1 MALAARA
8 TAVWGY
14 AMGVWWFPILGVL
27 VGVAASF
34 TGLGG
39 GFVVVPLLVALGFTP
54 QRAVGT
60 SFAAILLIGLSSLTG
75 HAKLAEVDWRAGL
88 LLGAGGILGAQ
99 VGPRLLQHVPGPVFQ
114 KIFACILVTLAVWM
128 FFKK

>member
-1 MALAARA
+1 MS
-8 TAVWGY
+8 VWL
-14 AMGVWWFPILGVL
+14 FPILGIL

-39 GFVVVPLLVALGFTP
+39 GFVVVPLLIALGYTP

-60 SFAAILLIGLSSLTG
+60 SFAAILLVGLSSLAG
-75 HAKLAEVDWRAGL
+75 HQRLAEVDWKVGL
-88 LLGAGGILGAQ
+88 LLGLGGIVGAQ
-99 VGPRLLQHVPGPVFQ
+99 LGPRLLEDVPGSVFQ
-114 KIFACILVTLAVWM
+114 KLFAVILAGLAVWM

>member
-1 MALAARA
+1 MSVSWL
-8 TAVWGY
+8 
-14 AMGVWWFPILGVL
+14 PLLGIV

-60 SFAAILLIGLSSLTG
+60 SFAAILLVGVSSLAG
-75 HAKLAEVDWRAGL
+75 HAKLAEVDWKAGL
-88 LLGAGGILGAQ
+88 LLGAGGVIGAQ
-99 VGPRLLQHVPGPVFQ
+99 VGPRLLQNVPGPTFQ
-114 KIFACILVTLAVWM
+114 KLFAGVLFGLAVW
-128 FFKK
+128 

>member
-1 MALAARA
+1 MSAFWL
-8 TAVWGY
+8 
-14 AMGVWWFPILGVL
+14 PLLGIV

-39 GFVVVPLLVALGFTP
+39 GFIVVPLLVALGYTP

-60 SFAAILLIGLSSLTG
+60 SFAAILLVGLSSLAG
-75 HAKLAEVDWRAGL
+75 HAKLAEVDWKAGL

-99 VGPRLLQHVPGPVFQ
+99 IGPRLLQNVSSAAFQ
-114 KIFACILVTLAVWM
+114 KGFAGILLALAVWM

>member
-1 MALAARA
+1 MS
-8 TAVWGY
+8 
-14 AMGVWWFPILGVL
+14 VWWFPLLGVL

-39 GFVVVPLLVALGFTP
+39 GFVVVPLLVALGFSA

-60 SFAAILLIGLSSLTG
+60 SFAAILLIGLSSLAG
-75 HAKLAEVDWRAGL
+75 HAKLAEVDWKAGL
-88 LLGAGGILGAQ
+88 LLGVGGVVGAQ
-99 VGPRLLQHVPGPVFQ
+99 IGPRLLQNVPGEVFQ
-114 KIFACILVTLAVWM
+114 KVFACVLLVLAVWM

>member
-1 MALAARA
+1 MS
-8 TAVWGY
+8 VWL
-14 AMGVWWFPILGVL
+14 FPILGIL

-39 GFVVVPLLVALGFTP
+39 GFVVVPLLIALGYTP

-60 SFAAILLIGLSSLTG
+60 SFAAILLVGLSSLAG
-75 HAKLAEVDWRAGL
+75 HAKLAEVDWKAGL
-88 LLGAGGILGAQ
+88 LLGAGGVVGAQ
-99 VGPRLLQHVPGPVFQ
+99 LGPRLLQHVPGSVFQ
-114 KIFACILVTLAVWM
+114 KVFACVLAALAVWM

>member
-1 MALAARA
+1 MS
-8 TAVWGY
+8 
-14 AMGVWWFPILGVL
+14 VWWLPLLGVV

-39 GFVVVPLLVALGFTP
+39 GFVVVPLLVALGYTP

-60 SFAAILLIGLSSLTG
+60 SFAAILLIGLSSLAG
-75 HAKLAEVDWRAGL
+75 HAKLAEVDWKAGL
-88 LLGAGGILGAQ
+88 LLGVGGVLGAQ
-99 VGPRLLQHVPGPVFQ
+99 VGPRLLQNVPDAAFQ
-114 KIFACILVTLAVWM
+114 KVFACVLLALAVWM

>member
-1 MALAARA
+1 MR
-8 TAVWGY
+8 VWLL
-14 AMGVWWFPILGVL
+14 PLLGVL

-39 GFVVVPLLVALGFTP
+39 GFVVVPLLVALGYTP

-60 SFAAILLIGLSSLTG
+60 SFAAILLVGLSSLAG

-88 LLGAGGILGAQ
+88 LLGAGGVFGAQ
-99 VGPRLLQHVPGPVFQ
+99 VGPRLLHNVSGPVFQ
-114 KIFACILVTLAVWM
+114 KLFAGILGALAVWM

>member
-1 MALAARA
+1 MS
-8 TAVWGY
+8 VWL
-14 AMGVWWFPILGVL
+14 FPILGLL

-39 GFVVVPLLVALGFTP
+39 GFIVVPLLLAMGYTA

-60 SFAAILLIGLSSLTG
+60 SFAAILLVGLSSLFG
-75 HAKLAEVDWRAGL
+75 HARLSEVDWKAGL
-88 LLGAGGILGAQ
+88 LLGAGGVVGAQ
-99 VGPRLLQHVPGPVFQ
+99 IGPRVLQHVPGAVFQ
-114 KIFACILVTLAVWM
+114 KIFACVLAALAVWM

>member
-1 MALAARA
+1 MS
-8 TAVWGY
+8 VWL
-14 AMGVWWFPILGVL
+14 FPILGIL

-39 GFVVVPLLVALGFTP
+39 GFVVVPLLIALGYTP

-60 SFAAILLIGLSSLTG
+60 SFAAILLVGLSSLAG
-75 HAKLAEVDWRAGL
+75 HAKLAEVDWKAGL
-88 LLGAGGILGAQ
+88 LLGTGGVIGAQ
-99 VGPRLLQHVPGPVFQ
+99 LGPRLLQNVPGSVFQ
-114 KIFACILVTLAVWM
+114 KVFACVLGALALWM